1 MSNAPQAQNGAR
13 PLFEK
18 VLIANRGE
26 ISVRVQHTLREL
38 GITSVAVYS
47 EPDRDAL
54 HTITADEAYPIG
66 AGPSADSYLRIEGVL
81 DAARRAGVQAIH
93 PGYGFLSENPAFSQ
107 AVIDAGFV
115 FIGPPAEA
123 MRRMGNKIA
132 ARRLMENAS
141 VPVVPG
147 LTEPVRDA
155 AQASAAAARLGY
167 PVLIKAAAGGG
178 GKGMRVVQAPE
189 LLAAA
194 LERTQ
199 SEAQSAFGDGS
210 VFIEKFLQRPRH
222 VEVQVLGDRYGQCI
236 HLFERECS
244 VQRRHQKVIEE
255 SPSPSISPELRA
267 KLCEA
272 AVRAARSVDYVGAG
286 TVEFIVDEEENFYF
300 LEMNTRLQV
309 EHPVTEQVLGID
321 LVAAQVR
328 VAAGEP
334 LPYRQE
340 ELTQRGHALEFRIYA
355 EDPWRDFA
363 PSLGRVTGLS
373 PPQGAGVRNDL
384 GIREGYQVPI
394 FYDPM
399 LAKLVV
405 HGETRRAAMAR
416 ARRALIEY
424 RLAGFAHNIPLHL
437 WVLQQP
443 EFVAGRYST
452 HFLAERLR
460 PELLRRD
467 LSPHEQD
474 ALAVAAALAEAGVG
488 DAADVAGSPPPP
500 LSRWGTMGRRLGHR
514 SNL

>member
-1 MSNAPQAQNGAR
+1 MNRSGGAQNGAT
-13 PLFEK
+13 PLFQK

-26 ISVRVQHTLREL
+26 ISVRVQHSLREL
-38 GITSVAVYS
+38 GIRAVAVYS

-66 AGPSADSYLRIEGVL
+66 PGPSADSYLRIDSVL
-81 DAARRAGVQAIH
+81 AAARQAGVQAIH

-107 AVIDAGFV
+107 AVTDAGFV
-115 FIGPPAEA
+115 FIGPQPEA

-132 ARRLMENAS
+132 ARRLMETAG

-147 LTEPVRDA
+147 LTEPVRDV
-155 AQASAAAARLGY
+155 AQADAAAARIGY

-178 GKGMRVVQAPE
+178 GKGMRVVQAADA
-189 LLAAA
+189 LAAA

-199 SEAQSAFGDGS
+199 AEAQSAFGDGA
-210 VFIEKFLQRPRH
+210 VFVEKFLQRPRH
-222 VEVQVLGDRYGQCI
+222 VEVQVLGDRYGNCI

-272 AVRAARSVDYVGAG
+272 AVRAARSVEYVGAG
-286 TVEFIVDEEENFYF
+286 TVEFIVDEQDNFYF

-309 EHPVTEQVLGID
+309 EHPVTELVLGVD

-340 ELTQRGHALEFRIYA
+340 ELAQRGHALEFRIYA

-363 PSLGRVTGLS
+363 PSLGQVTGLS

-384 GIREGYQVPI
+384 GIREGYQIPI

-399 LAKLVV
+399 LAKLVIY
-405 HGETRRAAMAR
+405 GETRRAAIAR
-416 ARRALIEY
+416 ARRALADY
-424 RLAGFAHNIPLHL
+424 RLLGFAHNIPLHL
-437 WVLQQP
+437 WVLEQP
-443 EFVAGRYST
+443 EFLAGRYST

-460 PELLRRD
+460 PEALRRE
-467 LSPHEQD
+467 LSPDQLE
-474 ALAVAAALAEAGVG
+474 ALTVAVALAESGMG
-488 DAADVAGSPPPP
+488 DAVDAAGSPPPP
-500 LSRWGTMGRRLGHR
+500 LSRWGTLGRSSGHR
-514 SNL
+514 NQL

>member
-1 MSNAPQAQNGAR
+1 
-13 PLFEK
+13 
-18 VLIANRGE
+18 
-26 ISVRVQHTLREL
+26 
-38 GITSVAVYS
+38 
-47 EPDRDAL
+47 
-54 HTITADEAYPIG
+54 
-66 AGPSADSYLRIEGVL
+66 
-81 DAARRAGVQAIH
+81 
-93 PGYGFLSENPAFSQ
+93 
-107 AVIDAGFV
+107 
-115 FIGPPAEA
+115 
-123 MRRMGNKIA
+123 
-132 ARRLMENAS
+132 
-141 VPVVPG
+141 
-147 LTEPVRDA
+147 
-155 AQASAAAARLGY
+155 
-167 PVLIKAAAGGG
+167 
-178 GKGMRVVQAPE
+178 
-189 LLAAA
+189 
-194 LERTQ
+194 
-199 SEAQSAFGDGS
+199 

-467 LSPHEQD
+467 LSSHEQD